1 MHVAIKTVQYR
12 YRCSKFITLFSIK
25 NQGERYK
32 PPGTWCMQ
40 TCMVDTTGTGTPIP
54 EMGFLECRRCYRWI
68 HKRGNTGAIPPIP
81 RTACKSPVPVPVPV
95 GACMIRITM
104 SVSAP
109 RQARRRCR

>member
-1 MHVAIKTVQYR
+1 MHVAIQTLQYW
-12 YRCSKFITLFSIK
+12 CSKFVTLFSI

-32 PPGTWCMQ
+32 SPGTWCMQ
-40 TCMVDTTGTGTPIP
+40 NCMMGTTGTPIP

-109 RQARRRCR
+109 RQAQRRCR